1 MANIIHIADIIAIP
15 VFLLLV
21 FYFAKKQNKTIF
33 EYILLVFVSLGLIID
48 VCFTIYFLFFK
59 KPKCYLEMKK

>member
-1 MANIIHIADIIAIP
+1 MDKLINIGDIVAIP

-21 FYFAKKQNKTIF
+21 FYFSQKQNKTVF
-33 EYILLVFVSLGLIID
+33 EYVLLIFVSCGLIID

-59 KPKCYLEMKK
+59 KPLCYLEMKK